1 MQHFSQYTHRI
12 TRRGF
17 VKFFRAAEIP
27 FVIFHAKSEQL
38 YPVYVAFPKRIT
50 AIREIIF
57 IYVSPVCKNT
67 KLLIYVILCNPT
79 FTIELR
85 TYVALQFDDAF
96 QFPFSLC
103 QLLI

>member
-1 MQHFSQYTHRI
+1 MQHFSQCTHRI

-17 VKFFRAAEIP
+17 AKFFRTSEIP
-27 FVIFHAKSEQL
+27 FIIFHAKSEQR
-38 YPVYVAFPKRIT
+38 YPVHVAFPKRIT

-57 IYVSPVCKNT
+57 VYASIDRKITESLV
-67 KLLIYVILCNPT
+67 YVILCNPT
-79 FTIELR
+79 FPIELR
-85 TYVALQFDDAF
+85 TYVALQFAVAF